1 MFVVF
6 KTVMVVGLKECGE
19 DIAVTNDM
27 MVGILGHIPFGLV
40 VAEDMV
46 VTVAK
51 GLTSAEELYVYV
63 TNDVLVTVS

>member
-40 VAEDMV
+40 VAKYV
-46 VTVAK
+46 VVAVAE
-51 GLTSAEELYVYV
+51 GLASAGFCVNV
-63 TNDVLVTVS
+63 TYHMLVTVS

>member
-1 MFVVF
+1 MVF

-19 DIAVTNDM
+19 DISMTYN
-27 MVGILGHIPFGLV
+27 MVVGVLSHIPFGLV

-46 VTVAK
+46 VTVAE
-51 GLTSAEELYVYV
+51 GLASAEELYVYV